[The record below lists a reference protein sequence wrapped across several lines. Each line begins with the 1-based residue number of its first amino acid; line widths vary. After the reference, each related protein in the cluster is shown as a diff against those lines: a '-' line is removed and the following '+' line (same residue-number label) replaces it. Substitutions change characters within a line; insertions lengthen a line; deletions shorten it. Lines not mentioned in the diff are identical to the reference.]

1 MEAGALAL
9 PLAVFE
15 DRGAAPDSAGP
26 LQVGRECDESLAAE
40 QAISAQK
47 VNGNKQEA
55 RKARKRK
62 QPEDNSMPKSLA
74 GSVMMLRSQ
83 HSPASSV
90 LPVGTEA
97 TIQYAQGPPAQQQ
110 TPDGGMAPPSPDL
123 MQILGKSRGLKR
135 DPLEPAQLMPTL
147 KKSKIKSLAQKA
159 PVVNLTPPLPAGQPV
174 GSNWWAQVPPGPPM
188 QTFNQQAAIQQPASW
203 EHSSPYVDACAWG
216 SASQQQQQ
224 SAPWPLPPNAAPKS
238 AMQAAEAYP
247 RGPASQHE
255 QQAALWP
262 LPPNMTNGK
271 SQSQAP
277 VADWQEPRQHHSH
290 QPSMRAQ
297 MPAQKVQYHGR
308 SQGGHMRDLVG
319 EVLAYDVPACW
330 GNGNAQQQQYHGAGP
345 LPKMEAGGDARLP
358 NMQPGQGPGQPGQWW
373 PAPDGGRFVLDTR
386 PKKQR
391 AKKAKQDK
399 QPQQAVIAQQDTSSE
414 ISDGWVT
421 CFVPS
426 PVGARP
432 PSW

>member
-1 MEAGALAL
+1 MEAGALGL

-26 LQVGRECDESLAAE
+26 LQAGREGDEPLAAE
-40 QAISAQK
+40 RAISAQK
-47 VNGNKQEA
+47 LNGNKQEA

-62 QPEDNSMPKSLA
+62 QPEDNSVPESLA

-83 HSPASSV
+83 HSPAI
-90 LPVGTEA
+90 LPVSTEA
-97 TIQYAQGPPAQQQ
+97 TIQDTKGPPAQRQM
-110 TPDGGMAPPSPDL
+110 PNGGMASPSPGL

-135 DPLEPAQLMPTL
+135 DPLEPAQLMPPL
-147 KKSKIKSLAQKA
+147 KKRKIKSLAPKA
-159 PVVNLTPPLPAGQPV
+159 PVVNLAPPLPAGQPV

-188 QTFNQQAAIQQPASW
+188 QTYIQQAAIQQPASW
-203 EHSSPYVDACAWG
+203 EHNNPSVDACAWG

-224 SAPWPLPPNAAPKS
+224 QLAPWALPPNAAPRS

-247 RGPASQHE
+247 RGSASQHE
-255 QQAALWP
+255 QQAAPWP
-262 LPPNMTNGK
+262 LSPNMTNGK
-271 SQSQAP
+271 SRSQAP
-277 VADWQEPRQHHSH
+277 IAEWQETRQHHSH
-290 QPSMRAQ
+290 RPSTRAQ
-297 MPAQKVQYHGR
+297 MPAQPGQYNGR

-319 EVLAYDVPACW
+319 EVLAYDMPACW
-330 GNGNAQQQQYHGAGP
+330 GSGNVQQQQYHGSGP
-345 LPKMEAGGDARLP
+345 FSKMEAGGDPLVP
-358 NMQPGQGPGQPGQWW
+358 SMQPGQGPGQWW

-391 AKKAKQDK
+391 AKKAKQGK
-399 QPQQAVIAQQDTSSE
+399 QPQQAVIVQQDISSE

-421 CFVPS
+421 SFVPS
-426 PVGARP
+426 AVGACP